1 MKITGKILACCMAAM
16 ETALPLQAQSL
27 ESSFEFLRLPVS
39 AHSSSLGG
47 HVVSAFDPSPV
58 LFISNPAILS
68 ANEGPL
74 LGLNGMTWF
83 SGTTVAGAQFSNL
96 FDERSHFAF
105 NARYVSYGK
114 MKETTADGT
123 VTGTFTAKD
132 IAIGAT
138 WSYMLTDNL
147 SGGATGNIISS
158 RYSSMTSVAIGV
170 DLGLLWFNDSR
181 NISLGLTATNLGGQ
195 IKAFENTFQKLPFD
209 VCAGVTWRPE
219 HAPLQFTVSM
229 DNLTRWKSSDFYF
242 ADGDSNGFG
251 EILKRHIS
259 LGADI
264 NLTERFYLAMG
275 CNLRTRAEMA
285 GKGSKGFTGMSIG
298 TGLRIGKVMFDL
310 SYGKYQVSESS
321 LICNFAFSI

>member
-16 ETALPLQAQSL
+16 VTAFPLQAQSL

-47 HVVSAFDPSPV
+47 HVVSVFDPSPV

-96 FDERSHFAF
+96 FDERSHYAF

-181 NISLGLTATNLGGQ
+181 NVSLGLTATNLGGQ

-209 VCAGVTWRPE
+209 VCAGVTWCPE
-219 HAPLQFTVSM
+219 HAPLRFTLSM

-242 ADGDSNGFG
+242 AEGDSNGFG

>member
-96 FDERSHFAF
+96 FDERSHYAF

-114 MKETTADGT
+114 MKETTPDGT

-219 HAPLQFTVSM
+219 HAPLQFTLSM

>member
-16 ETALPLQAQSL
+16 ETAFPLQAQSL

-96 FDERSHFAF
+96 FDERSHYAF

-114 MKETTADGT
+114 MKETTPDGT

-219 HAPLQFTVSM
+219 HAPLQFTLSM

>member
-1 MKITGKILACCMAAM
+1 MAAM
-16 ETALPLQAQSL
+16 VTALPLQAQSL

-96 FDERSHFAF
+96 FDERSHYAF

-209 VCAGVTWRPE
+209 VCAGVTWCPE
-219 HAPLQFTVSM
+219 HAPLRFTVSM

-242 ADGDSNGFG
+242 AEGDSNGFG

>member
-1 MKITGKILACCMAAM
+1 MAAM

-96 FDERSHFAF
+96 FDERSHYAF
-105 NARYVSYGK
+105 NARYVSYGR
-114 MKETTADGT
+114 MKETTPDGT

-170 DLGLLWFNDSR
+170 DLGLLWFNDGR

-209 VCAGVTWRPE
+209 VCAGVTWCPE
-219 HAPLQFTVSM
+219 HAPLQFTLSM

-242 ADGDSNGFG
+242 AEGENKGFG

-298 TGLRIGKVMFDL
+298 TGLRIGKVLFDL

>member
-16 ETALPLQAQSL
+16 EIALPLQAQSL

-47 HVVSAFDPSPV
+47 HVVSAFDSSPV

-96 FDERSHFAF
+96 FDERSHYAF

-114 MKETTADGT
+114 MKETTPDGT

-219 HAPLQFTVSM
+219 HAPLQFTLSM

-264 NLTERFYLAMG
+264 NLTERLYLAMG